1 MRINDFQHQI
11 ELIKQEVLNDD
22 KNYVQLLQT
31 MGNNW
36 RYDFINQLS
45 IYNKNPEAIA
55 CAKFDFWRQNL
66 NRTVMMGQKGIPIIE
81 DYGYY
86 QKVDHI
92 FDVSQTI
99 SKNKEVNE
107 VRLWKFKE
115 EDQEI
120 ISNMILMEGQEVTGD
135 LRGDFNTLIRLKSEN
150 IFSSLMND
158 LRIQEE
164 DQGAFR
170 EFLEQSALVS
180 FSTRLG
186 ISVEVDS
193 IAFQKGLERLDGISL
208 MQVGDELTRLNKEIL
223 EELITKSNEKMKNR
237 LLTNV
242 RAAEYNKS
250 NDKEGGL
257 DNVFRRDTND
267 RLNEDGRVLRSGN
280 NAGDSRENQ
289 GENTESARREQGLHR
304 EISQSD
310 IRSDEARVSSRERE
324 SGTVGTSDRPI
335 LREEISATSHGNT
348 GKSHSNDEGRETEND
363 GSLGLDGGDED
374 RKATGIRGANEQSD
388 FELEGDHHQGSSRSL
403 ENQEGNE
410 GEEVEQSASFSF
422 YSKDNPDELMPNE
435 ILDNIPKLYGQED
448 TPLLDQV
455 VHAAYVIPL
464 RSKWTWYLTEYDEAS
479 GDAFGLVAGIEP
491 ELGYFNLNELKSLGA
506 QRLILEDFPKTYR
519 ELLDTELSKQL
530 TSDELISV
538 FGSEVFSN
546 NLEAESIE
554 EKVAVKVGNEFV
566 LVSSYDIS
574 HIKIEKTNSEI
585 QMDETT
591 YPLYRGVTFEES

>member
-22 KNYVQLLQT
+22 RNYVQLLQT

-45 IYNKNPEAIA
+45 IYDKNPGATA

-92 FDVSQTI
+92 FDVEQTI

-107 VRLWKFKE
+107 VRIWKFKE

-164 DQGAFR
+164 GQGAFR

-208 MQVGDELTRLNKEIL
+208 MHVGDELTRLNKEIL

-289 GENTESARREQGLHR
+289 GKNTESARREQGVHS
-304 EISQSD
+304 EVSQSD
-310 IRSDEARVSSRERE
+310 IRSDETGISNRERE
-324 SGTVGTSDRPI
+324 SGAVGTSDRPI
-335 LREEISATSHGNT
+335 LREETSATSDGNA
-348 GKSHSNDEGRETEND
+348 GKSHTDDESRETEND
-363 GSLGLDGGDED
+363 RNLGVDGGNEN
-374 RKATGIRGANEQSD
+374 RKATGIRGSDEQSD

-422 YSKDNPDELMPNE
+422 YLKDNHDELMPNA
-435 ILDNIPKLYGQED
+435 ILGNIPKLYG
-448 TPLLDQV
+448 
-455 VHAAYVIPL
+455 
-464 RSKWTWYLTEYDEAS
+464 
-479 GDAFGLVAGIEP
+479 
-491 ELGYFNLNELKSLGA
+491 
-506 QRLILEDFPKTYR
+506 
-519 ELLDTELSKQL
+519 
-530 TSDELISV
+530 
-538 FGSEVFSN
+538 
-546 NLEAESIE
+546 
-554 EKVAVKVGNEFV
+554 
-566 LVSSYDIS
+566 
-574 HIKIEKTNSEI
+574 
-585 QMDETT
+585 
-591 YPLYRGVTFEES
+591 